1 VVVQTREGVVVVE
14 SLEVGMAIQRV
25 VVAKLL
31 QWYWWWLV
39 TEERRRV
46 WCGEGG
52 NGHFERVFLFYFS
65 TRVDFGQC

>member
-1 VVVQTREGVVVVE
+1 
-14 SLEVGMAIQRV
+14 
-25 VVAKLL
+25 
-31 QWYWWWLV
+31 V